1 MSTSSQPA
9 KPVSGTEAFKA
20 LAAAID
26 RNVSPDRAADLL
38 AAFRDVVRSETYNS
52 AANFLAEIG
61 TPIHGER
68 TQHDT
73 GVMYASERLR
83 AFGAGGAA

>member
-1 MSTSSQPA
+1 LSTSSQHT
-9 KPVSGTEAFKA
+9 KSISDTEAFKA
-20 LAAAID
+20 LVAAID
-26 RNVSPDRAADLL
+26 RNVSPDRAAELL
-38 AAFRDVVRSETYNS
+38 ADFRNAVRSETFAS

-68 TQHDT
+68 TQHDV

-83 AFGAGGAA
+83 AFGSGGAR

>member
-1 MSTSSQPA
+1 VSS
-9 KPVSGTEAFKA
+9 VSQNPRSISPTKAFTD
-20 LAAAID
+20 LVSAID
-26 RNVSPDRAADLL
+26 RNVSPDRAAELL
-38 AAFRDVVRSETYNS
+38 ADFRAAVQSETYAS

-68 TQHDT
+68 TQHDV

-83 AFGAGGAA
+83 AFGSGGAA